1 MRSAPFVPAQAG
13 AFRWIVAYSGDGFHR
28 PAATACGIAT
38 STVAKAAPAIVAAVK
53 RKLTVGD
60 SFQVKAL
67 LSGAQA
73 PTGLVTFTVYG
84 PNPSGCGRPLAVDKV
99 KVSASGTTLS
109 DPFTAER
116 PGRYLFVAE
125 YSGDASNQAASQACE
140 AAGAAAVGKRKP
152 RLKPRARRK
161 GRRIVI
167 GARLANAVSPTGKIR
182 FRLYGPGDNSC
193 HRKPAFG
200 GAHEGRRQR
209 LLLARQVLRPRAGD
223 LSPPRHLLRRRAPTS
238 GPPSAAS
245 RRSGSAS
252 PEPSR
257 SEQRGQRLDAGV
269 DRGGDHEDGE
279 PAGHRLPGGAL
290 AEGAAEQDADHGGGG
305 EGGDHPPVDR
315 RRRAGARRGRPPSP

>member
-1 MRSAPFVPAQAG
+1 MTLTASATAAGLGGPVSAAAVLAGGTNPGGQITFAAYAPSNAACSGAAAFTSTVAVTGNGPYASAPFVPAQAG
-13 AFRWIVAYSGDGFHR
+13 AFRWIVAYSGDGFHP

-38 STVAKAAPAIVAAVK
+38 STVAKAVPAIVAAVK

-60 SFQVKAL
+60 TFQVKAL

-99 KVSASGTTLS
+99 KVSAAGPTLS

-125 YSGDASNQAASQACE
+125 YSGDASNQVASQACE
-140 AAGAAAVGKRKP
+140 AAGTAAVGKRKP

-200 GAHEGRRQR
+200 GAQKVGDNGYYS
-209 LLLARQVLRPRAGD
+209 LAKYFA
-223 LSPPRHLLRRRAPTS
+223 H
-238 GPPSAAS
+238 
-245 RRSGSAS
+245 
-252 PEPSR
+252 
-257 SEQRGQRLDAGV
+257 
-269 DRGGDHEDGE
+269 
-279 PAGHRLPGGAL
+279 
-290 AEGAAEQDADHGGGG
+290 
-305 EGGDHPPVDR
+305 
-315 RRRAGARRGRPPSP
+315 RRGTYRLRVIYSGDATNKRSAVSCKSAKHKIRIRWRPSPLRAAR